1 MNGKAINPQAQP
13 KVLSLSPNGSGGV
26 KIFSSMNLTTEEKI
40 ALLEQALEHIKGKD
54 KICQQ

>member
-1 MNGKAINPQAQP
+1 MNGKAINPQVQP

-40 ALLEQALEHIKGKD
+40 ALLEQALEHIKGKE
-54 KICQQ
+54 K

>member
-26 KIFSSMNLTTEEKI
+26 KIFASVSLTTQEKI
-40 ALLEQALEHIKGKD
+40 ELLEQALDHIKGE
-54 KICQQ
+54 